1 MLCGLVVL
9 VLIVVDI
16 GGLLCLLFGSCIV
29 MAVVVLLVV
38 GFWMVL

>member
-16 GGLLCLLFGSCIV
+16 GGLLCLLFGSWIV